1 MSRTVLGGLIGALL
15 AATAASAAGLRWEA
29 KYDQALAQARAENK
43 LVLLVLVSE
52 ECPWCLRLQGETL
65 VAPRVVA
72 LGEDFVPVK
81 VDVSL
86 NPSLGAKFA
95 SHGVPQTVFVA
106 PSGELVNQFTGFLPP
121 AVFAAQMTQA
131 LRNREPA
138 AEIPDLRK
146 AVAERPR
153 EARSLARLGHL
164 YVLTRQE
171 AKALPLLK
179 VALAQVADLDAA
191 TAAGARLDYLLAQL
205 PTRNG
210 ETAPD
215 LLDWLTAHPQSPR
228 VTEARYHAGYASAL
242 KGDGQRALDL
252 WAEVI
257 KAAPESFYGVL
268 ATYYTGVVT
277 QALEGRRSNGT

>member
-1 MSRTVLGGLIGALL
+1 L

-29 KYDQALAQARAENK
+29 KYDQALAQAKADGK
-43 LVLLVLVSE
+43 LLLLVLFSE
-52 ECPWCLRLQGETL
+52 ECQWCLRLETETL
-65 VAPRVVA
+65 TAPQVVA
-72 LGEDFVPVK
+72 LGKDFVPVK

-86 NPSLGAKFA
+86 NRSLGAKFA
-95 SHGVPQTVFVA
+95 AHGVPQTVFLA
-106 PSGELVNQFTGFLPP
+106 PSGEPVNQFTGYLPP
-121 AVFAAQMTQA
+121 AIFAAQMKRA
-131 LRNREPA
+131 LQNREPA
-138 AEIPDLRK
+138 AQIPELRK
-146 AVAERPR
+146 AVDERPR

-179 VALAQVADLDAA
+179 GALQQVADLDAA
-191 TAAGARLDYLLAQL
+191 AATEARLDYLLAQL

-215 LLDWLTAHPQSPR
+215 LLDWLTANPQSPR
-228 VTEARYHAGYASAL
+228 AAEARYYAAYASAL

-257 KAAPESFYGVL
+257 KAAPEGFYGVL
-268 ATYYTGVVT
+268 ATYYSGLVK
-277 QALEGRRSNGT
+277 QAMEGRQGSGT